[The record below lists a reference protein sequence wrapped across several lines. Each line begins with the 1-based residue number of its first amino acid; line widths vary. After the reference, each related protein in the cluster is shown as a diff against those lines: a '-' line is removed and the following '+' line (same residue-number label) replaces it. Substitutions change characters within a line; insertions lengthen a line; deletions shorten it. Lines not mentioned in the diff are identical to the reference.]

1 MTRNNKG
8 RSGGDRP
15 TPKTTDTP
23 NHTGADPLAGWFSL
37 ADFAKASRA
46 KRKQKR
52 GWQKG
57 GAR

>member
-15 TPKTTDTP
+15 TPKTTDTR
-23 NHTGADPLAGWFSL
+23 NHTEADPLAGWFSL
-37 ADFAKASRA
+37 AKASRA

-52 GWQKG
+52 GWRKG